1 MTGQE
6 QGGFIAPSAGEGDP
20 GKCEYLHNPNWR
32 GKLFSTLGTGA
43 RRKSFCGACWRLENA
58 TTEGEFRRFARIEE
72 HEQDERCWL
81 WQYMNVDAFDALGNL
96 MMRCRFIQEIDRY
109 IKDRCPNLRGMSR
122 LPEQTEA
129 QKP

>member
-81 WQYMNVDAFDALGNL
+81 WQYMNV
-96 MMRCRFIQEIDRY
+96 QEIDRY
-109 IKDRCPNLRGMSR
+109 IKDRCPNLRGMSC